1 MLKQLIG
8 RGARFAARIAE
19 RAASALAEAAV
30 LLRLGPARY
39 ARHRESLR
47 TAQPGPGATYAQGV
61 TTTLTPVR
69 AAAWHGIHWK
79 HVVVV
84 VYGTP
89 VDDVRAWLRRVHGLL
104 RAHFLLAPE
113 IVPHA
118 GEIPEKAYTVAAGT
132 GDAPAIDLAEIHDW
146 MHRERRRWDLIL
158 IDASQPLP
166 PAESIVELQ
175 HAAYEYHHD
184 QEIGFVTPGY
194 AAQGSIA
201 AGYQVDR
208 RTGDVS
214 PAFAGERDYGQ
225 TRIPRYVL
233 TAAAHGLYATSAAI
247 DRVDIARRHLTGLDL
262 DAQVRRLLRH
272 GWAGNF
278 RTLCF
283 SSTVM
288 PVRTLPDLRLEGEQR
303 RWLLERKTTSDDGTR
318 RIIFVLNATSISG
331 GIRIVFEL
339 ANGLADRGFEVE
351 IWSLQG
357 DPTWFDLRV
366 PVSSFRNYEDLLLS
380 LRNEDAVKVAT
391 WWETAEVVWLA
402 TVSHGV
408 PVYLVQEFETW
419 FYPDDAVA
427 QAAVVASYRR
437 EHLALTEA
445 TYQRQELDEVG
456 LQTTLIPNGYDP
468 AVFHEIPGW
477 SRDERT
483 VLALG
488 RSFFQKNFAMTE
500 RAWRSLGDERP
511 KLLLFGAE
519 PDIVVDPLVDYRLRP
534 RDQQVNELYNTA
546 TVFVQTSRHEGFCL
560 PILEAMAA
568 GCPVI
573 TTDSHG
579 NRDFCHDGENC
590 IVVPQDDAE
599 SLARALT
606 RLLDRPEERERLR
619 RAGLETAAQY
629 RWPEVLDRV
638 AGFYEAVTAAGSAG
652 EPLAEGSPE
661 RSDSS
666 AQSSVDGAERRM

>member
-1 MLKQLIG
+1 MEIMLKQLIG
-8 RGARFAARIAE
+8 RGARFLARIAE
-19 RAASALAEAAV
+19 RGAGALAEGAL

-39 ARHRESLR
+39 ARHREAVR
-47 TAQPGPGATYAQGV
+47 TARPGPGATYAQGV
-61 TTTLTPVR
+61 TTTLTPAR
-69 AAAWHGIHWK
+69 AAAWHRISWK

-89 VDDVRAWLRRVHGLL
+89 ADDVRAWLRRAHGLL

-113 IVPHA
+113 IASHA
-118 GEIPEKAYTVAAGT
+118 GEIPQKAYTVAAGT
-132 GDAPAIDLAEIHDW
+132 GDAPAIDLADIHDW
-146 MHRERRRWDLIL
+146 MHRERRRWDLVL

-166 PAESIVELQ
+166 AVETIVQLQ
-175 HAAYEYHHD
+175 HAAHEYHHD
-184 QEIGFVTPGY
+184 HEVGFVTPAY
-194 AAQGSIA
+194 ATEGSVA

-208 RTGDVS
+208 RTGLVA
-214 PAFAGERDYGQ
+214 PAFPGERDYGQ
-225 TRIPRYVL
+225 NRIPRYVL
-233 TAAAHGLYATSAAI
+233 TAAAHGLYATSYAI
-247 DRVDIARRHLTGLDL
+247 DRVDIARRHLAGLEL
-262 DAQVRRLLRH
+262 DDQVGRLLRH

-288 PVRTLPDLRLEGEQR
+288 PMRALPELRLEGEQR
-303 RWLLERKTTSDDGTR
+303 RWLLERQTTTDAGTR

-357 DPTWFDLRV
+357 GPEWFDLHV
-366 PVSSFRNYEDLLLS
+366 PVSTFRNYEDLLLS

-402 TVSHGV
+402 TVSHGI

-437 EHLALTEA
+437 EHVALTEA
-445 TYQRQELDEVG
+445 TYQRRELAEVG

-468 AVFHEIPGW
+468 DVFHEIPGW
-477 SRDERT
+477 PRDART

-488 RSFFQKNFAMTE
+488 RSFFQKNLAMTE
-500 RAWRSLGDERP
+500 RAWRSLGDDRP
-511 KLLLFGAE
+511 TLLLFGSE
-519 PDIVVDPLVDYRLRP
+519 PDIVVDPLVDYRLLP
-534 RDQQVNELYNTA
+534 QDQQVNELYNTA

-579 NRDFCHDGENC
+579 NRDFCRDGENC
-590 IVVPQDDAE
+590 VVVPQDDDVA
-599 SLARALT
+599 LASAIV
-606 RLLDRPEERERLR
+606 RLLGDPDERERLR
-619 RAGLETAAQY
+619 LAGLATAAQY
-629 RWPEVLDRV
+629 RWPDVLDTV
-638 AGFYEAVTAAGSAG
+638 ADFYESVAAAGSVG
-652 EPLAEGSPE
+652 QPLAD
-661 RSDSS
+661 RT
-666 AQSSVDGAERRM
+666 AEHTEPST

>member
-1 MLKQLIG
+1 MLKQLIR
-8 RGARFAARIAE
+8 RGAHAAARMAE
-19 RAASALAEAAV
+19 RGAGALGETAL
-30 LLRLGPARY
+30 LLRLGPGRY
-39 ARHRESLR
+39 ARHRDAVR
-47 TAQPGPGATYAQGV
+47 TALPGPGATYAQGV

-69 AAAWHGIHWK
+69 AAAWHRIHWK

-89 VDDVRAWLRRVHGLL
+89 VDDVRAWLRRAHGLL
-104 RAHFLLAPE
+104 RAHFVLAPE
-113 IVPHA
+113 IAAHA
-118 GEIPEKAYTVAAGT
+118 GEIPDTAYTVAAGM
-132 GDAPAIDLAEIHDW
+132 GAAPGIDLAEIHDW
-146 MHRERRRWDLIL
+146 MHRERRRWDLVL

-166 PAESIVELQ
+166 PAERIVELQ

-184 QEIGFVTPGY
+184 QEIGFVTPAY
-194 AAQGSIA
+194 AAPGGVA
-201 AGYQVDR
+201 AGYQIDR
-208 RTGDVS
+208 RTGEVW
-214 PAFAGERDYGQ
+214 PAFPGERDYGQ
-225 TRIPRYVL
+225 NRIPRYVL

-247 DRVDIARRHLTGLDL
+247 DRVDIARRHLAGLDL
-262 DAQVRRLLRH
+262 DSQVGRLIRH

-288 PVRTLPDLRLEGEQR
+288 PVRVLPELHLEGEQR
-303 RWLLERKTTSDDGTR
+303 RWLLERRSTTDAGAH

-339 ANGLADRGFEVE
+339 ANGLADRGFDVE
-351 IWSLQG
+351 IWSLQ
-357 DPTWFDLRV
+357 DEPTWFDLRV
-366 PVSSFRNYEDLLLS
+366 PVSTFRNYEDLLLS

-402 TVSHGV
+402 TVSHGI

-419 FYPDDAVA
+419 FYPDDPAA

-445 TYQRQELDEVG
+445 SYQRQELAQVG

-468 AVFHEIPGW
+468 GVFHEIAGW
-477 SRDERT
+477 AREERT

-500 RAWRSLGDERP
+500 RAWRSLGDARP

-519 PDIVVDPLVDYRLRP
+519 PDIVVDPMVDYRVRP
-534 RDQQVNELYNTA
+534 RDEQVNELYNTA

-579 NRDFCHDGENC
+579 NRDFCRDGENC
-590 IVVPQDDAE
+590 IVVPQDDEKA
-599 SLARALT
+599 LAAALV
-606 RLLDRPEERERLR
+606 RLLDDPQERERLR
-619 RAGLETAAQY
+619 LAGLATAAAY
-629 RWPEVLDRV
+629 RWPDVLDTV
-638 AGFYEAVTAAGSAG
+638 ADFYEGVVAAGSAG
-652 EPLAEGSPE
+652 RPVAEPARE
-661 RSDSS
+661 RSDPTT
-666 AQSSVDGAERRM
+666 

>member
-1 MLKQLIG
+1 MLKHLIG
-8 RGARFAARIAE
+8 RGARFAARIVE
-19 RAASALAEAAV
+19 RGAGSLAEAAL
-30 LLRLGPARY
+30 LLRMGPKGY
-39 ARHRESLR
+39 ARHRDAVHTSR
-47 TAQPGPGATYAQGV
+47 TGPGATYAQGV
-61 TTTLTPVR
+61 TTTLTPLR
-69 AAAWHGIHWK
+69 AAAWHRIHWK

-84 VYGTP
+84 VYGSP
-89 VDDVRAWLRRVHGLL
+89 VDDVRAWLRRAHGLL
-104 RAHFLLAPE
+104 RAQFLLAPE

-118 GEIPEKAYTVAAGT
+118 GEIPESAYTVAAGS

-146 MHRERRRWDLIL
+146 MHRERRRWDFVL

-166 PAESIVELQ
+166 PAEAIVELQ

-184 QEIGFVTPGY
+184 HEIGFVTPAY
-194 AAQGSIA
+194 AARGAVA

-208 RTGDVS
+208 RTAEVS
-214 PAFAGERDYGQ
+214 PAFPGERDYGQ

-233 TAAAHGLYATSAAI
+233 TAAAHGLYATSSAI
-247 DRVDIARRHLTGLDL
+247 DRVDIARRHLVGLDL
-262 DAQVRRLLRH
+262 DAQVGRLLRH
-272 GWAGNF
+272 AWAGNF

-288 PVRTLPDLRLEGEQR
+288 PVQTLPELQLEGEQR
-303 RWLLERKTTSDDGTR
+303 RWLLERRTTTDDGIH

-339 ANGLADRGFEVE
+339 ANGLADRGFDVE

-402 TVSHGV
+402 TVSHGM
-408 PVYLVQEFETW
+408 PVYLIQEFETW

-437 EHLALTEA
+437 EHIALTEA
-445 TYQRQELDEVG
+445 SYQRGELEQVG

-468 AVFHEIPGW
+468 EVFHEIPGW
-477 SRDERT
+477 ARDDRT

-488 RSFFQKNFAMTE
+488 RSFFQKNFPMTE
-500 RAWRSLGDERP
+500 RAWRRLGDERP

-519 PDIVVDPLVDYRLRP
+519 PDIVVDPLVDYHVRP
-534 RDQQVNELYNTA
+534 NDRQVNELYNTA

-579 NRDFCHDGENC
+579 NRDFCRDGENC
-590 IVVPQDDAE
+590 ILVPQDDDAA
-599 SLARALT
+599 LAAALL
-606 RLLDRPEERERLR
+606 RLLDDPEERQRLR
-619 RAGLETAAQY
+619 AAGLATAARY
-629 RWPEVLDRV
+629 RWPDVLDTV
-638 AGFYEAVTAAGSAG
+638 ASFYEAVATAGSAG
-652 EPLAEGSPE
+652 EPLTE
-661 RSDSS
+661 RSTQRSDRS
-666 AQSSVDGAERRM
+666 A